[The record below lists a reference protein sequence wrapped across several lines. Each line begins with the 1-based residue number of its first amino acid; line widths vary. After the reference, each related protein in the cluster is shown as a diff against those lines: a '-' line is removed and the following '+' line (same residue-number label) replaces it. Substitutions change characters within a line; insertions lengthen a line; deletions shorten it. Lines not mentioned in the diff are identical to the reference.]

1 MSVQA
6 NQYLIYGAK
15 LDYEKYG
22 KPDDGYD
29 RFEKYC
35 DSAFKT
41 DDLNPNGLHCLFDG
55 MNGHYIVIGRCI
67 KKSGDGETISDTV
80 IEPVNDELAEM
91 IRLLVKAELG
101 IEEPMALHLITH
113 YR

>member
-15 LDYEKYG
+15 LDYEIFG
-22 KPDDGYD
+22 RPEGAHE
-29 RFEKYC
+29 RFEKYL

-55 MNGHYIVIGRCI
+55 MNGRYVVIGRCI
-67 KKSGDGETISDTV
+67 KKSGNGETLGDIV
-80 IEPVNDELAEM
+80 IGRVNNELAEM
-91 IRLLVKAELG
+91 TRLLVKSELG
-101 IEEPMALHLITH
+101 IDEPMALHLITH

>member
-15 LDYEKYG
+15 LDYKKYG
-22 KPDDGYD
+22 DTDDGYA
-29 RFEKYC
+29 RFEKYR
-35 DSAFKT
+35 DSAFRT

-55 MNGHYIVIGRCI
+55 MNGRYIIIGRCL
-67 KKSGDGETISDTV
+67 KKSEEGGTISDTI
-80 IEPVNDELAEM
+80 IEPINTELAEM
-91 IRLLVKAELG
+91 TRLLVKAELG
-101 IEEPMALHLITH
+101 IEEPMALHLVTH